1 MGIPRR
7 YIVGVAL
14 IAIAIMVIPIIS
26 SVYSQMPNINIYIRD
41 VENGVEIDIDASY
54 RGSAPGDTESKM
66 SLNAYTT
73 YIGSRYTGSA
83 RLSID
88 MVNPYSCY
96 GGNFSM
102 DIVASGSGGDYR
114 ANANMTTYN
123 FNPAKARV
131 EGIKLYLSSHSVIDE
146 KYNALSTYSGYIE
159 IPAGMIPREQ
169 LSIFSILTPDMMNMQ
184 LMSQG
189 INWVSFKD
197 IRISVESRDDVDV
210 IRFNVST
217 AVDQIAMALYMNITN
232 IDLVKKYTDMYRAIQ
247 LNNIIQLRAEGT
259 SLGDKCYTKM
269 VSNINFDYNGLTI
282 DFAKINAKLITEI
295 ISNLVLS
302 KEGRE
307 ALGFLQE
314 LVPIPSNMSISFEG
328 SIGKGVADVSL
339 SAKGIRI
346 IHSTLTG
353 YEATKRVAQII
364 KSILEPVKML
374 LPMNIVTTIDVAP
387 DPAITSNI
395 YRAATLAY
403 SGSLFT
409 PTLSIL
415 ISPLTAIGGIG
426 VVTEIY
432 TPTPTYYTTTI
443 PTQLQQYTTL
453 TTTVTQTMTKT
464 VTEIITIP
472 TTVLQTITQ
481 TVTSIATTT
490 TVSISTTTIEGISIT
505 SIAIGAIIA
514 IIGIALGFI
523 LRRK

>member
-26 SVYSQMPNINIYIRD
+26 SVYSQQMPNINIYIRG

-54 RGSAPGDTESKM
+54 RGSAPGDTEVRM
-66 SLNAYTT
+66 SLDAQTT
-73 YIGSRYTGSA
+73 YIDSRYTGSTSF
-83 RLSID
+83 SID
-88 MVNPYSCY
+88 IVNPYSCY
-96 GGNFSM
+96 SGNFSL
-102 DIVASGSGGDYR
+102 DIVASGSGGDNR
-114 ANANMTTYN
+114 ANANMTLYS
-123 FNPAKARV
+123 FNPAKDRV
-131 EGIKLYLSSHSVIDE
+131 EGIRLYISSHSIIDE
-146 KYNALSTYSGYIE
+146 NYNALSTYSGYIE
-159 IPAGMIPREQ
+159 IPAGAIPREQ
-169 LSIFSILTPDMMNMQ
+169 LSMLQMLTPDIVNMQ

-189 INWVSFKD
+189 INWISFKD
-197 IRISVESRDDVDV
+197 IRISIESRDDVDV
-210 IRFNVST
+210 IRFNAST
-217 AVDQIAMALYMNITN
+217 VIDQITMYLYMNMTN
-232 IDLVKKYTDMYRAIQ
+232 IDLVKKYIDMYRAIQ
-247 LNNIIQLRAEGT
+247 LNNNVQIRAEGT
-259 SLGDKCYTKM
+259 SLGDKCYTKI
-269 VSNINFDYNGLTI
+269 VGNINLDYNGLTI
-282 DFAKINAKLITEI
+282 DYAKINAKLITES
-295 ISNLVLS
+295 ISNLILS

-314 LVPIPSNMSISFEG
+314 LVLIPSNTAISFKG
-328 SIGKGVADVSL
+328 SIGKGIADISF

-346 IHSTLTG
+346 IHSNLTG

-374 LPMNIVTTIDVAP
+374 LPINIVTTIDVAP

-409 PTLSIL
+409 PTFSTLL
-415 ISPLTAIGGIG
+415 SPLTAIGGIG
-426 VVTEIY
+426 AVTY
-432 TPTPTYYTTTI
+432 TTTYYTTTI
-443 PTQLQQYTTL
+443 PTQPQLYATL
-453 TTTVTQTMTKT
+453 TTTVTQTTTKT
-464 VTEIITIP
+464 VTEAITIP

-481 TVTSIATTT
+481 TVTSIVTTT
-490 TVSISTTTIEGISIT
+490 TVSISTTTIERISMT